1 VELGLSRTG
10 FSQEVVPLVNPRST
24 NEYRKISVE
33 ETIRLLETS
42 PNGLTE
48 TEAQER
54 IDRFGRNQVVE
65 KQKNPALDFLS
76 HYWGP
81 MPWLLESAMALSYIL
96 GHYLELVI
104 VFVLL
109 TINAIIGF
117 LHTRSSRKA
126 LDLLKKRLA
135 VKARVLRDGQWVVRD
150 ARELVPG
157 DTIGIGL
164 GDLAPADAKL
174 LGDGEVSV
182 DQSALTGESLPVT
195 VRESGIVYSSSV
207 IKRGEAKCIVVNTG
221 ANTYFG
227 KTAELVRMA
236 KPVSHQEQIMMAVV
250 KYSMYMS
257 LAALIIVVA
266 DATLVHADIL
276 SMLDIALTF
285 LLGAVPVALPAVFA
299 VVLSIGSI
307 ELAKKGAL
315 VTRLDSIEDAAS
327 MDLLCLD
334 KTGTITQN
342 KLSVSDPISFQ
353 GFGKDDVALMASLAS
368 REETK
373 DVIDLTIIEYAR
385 AAGIDSS
392 AYKQVSFTPF
402 EPATKRSEATIEG
415 RGERF
420 KVTKGAPQV
429 IISICRLMSEETRT
443 QANETVEALSQKGY
457 RTIAVATSE
466 SEALDNFRLVGLL
479 PLADHPR
486 PDSKT
491 MILELKTLGVKPK
504 MLTGDNIAV
513 AKEIAHQVSIGDK
526 MYRMTNLSAL
536 SEADQVRILD
546 ENDGFAEIYPEDK
559 YRIVKLLQ
567 SRGHI
572 VGMTGDGVNDAPAL
586 KQAEVGIAVSDSTD
600 VAKASASIVLTEL
613 GTHQIIEAIKTS
625 RQIYQRMLTWV
636 INKVTKVVQFV
647 GLLVLGYFWLQ
658 AALVSVLGM
667 VLVVFANDFVTMS
680 LATDNVKYTSS
691 PNLWNVKNITLASLA
706 IGLLLVAGGTF
717 AVWIG
722 IEYFGLKGTELQS
735 YVMLMLVFTSQFR
748 PYIARER
755 RRCWSSRPGRELL
768 VATVATV
775 LGFALLGVYGIIVP
789 PLPAYEVLFILVFS
803 GVLTFSLDFPKY
815 YVFRK
820 LGL

>member
-1 VELGLSRTG
+1 
-10 FSQEVVPLVNPRST
+10 
-24 NEYRKISVE
+24 
-33 ETIRLLETS
+33 
-42 PNGLTE
+42 
-48 TEAQER
+48 
-54 IDRFGRNQVVE
+54 
-65 KQKNPALDFLS
+65 
-76 HYWGP
+76 
-81 MPWLLESAMALSYIL
+81 
-96 GHYLELVI
+96 
-104 VFVLL
+104 
-109 TINAIIGF
+109 
-117 LHTRSSRKA
+117 
-126 LDLLKKRLA
+126 
-135 VKARVLRDGQWVVRD
+135 
-150 ARELVPG
+150 
-157 DTIGIGL
+157 
-164 GDLAPADAKL
+164 
-174 LGDGEVSV
+174 
-182 DQSALTGESLPVT
+182 
-195 VRESGIVYSSSV
+195 
-207 IKRGEAKCIVVNTG
+207 
-221 ANTYFG
+221 
-227 KTAELVRMA
+227 
-236 KPVSHQEQIMMAVV
+236 
-250 KYSMYMS
+250 
-257 LAALIIVVA
+257 
-266 DATLVHADIL
+266 
-276 SMLDIALTF
+276 
-285 LLGAVPVALPAVFA
+285 
-299 VVLSIGSI
+299 
-307 ELAKKGAL
+307 
-315 VTRLDSIEDAAS
+315 
-327 MDLLCLD
+327 
-334 KTGTITQN
+334 
-342 KLSVSDPISFQ
+342 
-353 GFGKDDVALMASLAS
+353 MASLAS

-373 DVIDLTIIEYAR
+373 DAIDLTIIEYTR

-402 EPATKRSEATIEG
+402 EPATKRSEATIYG

-429 IISICRLMSEETRT
+429 IISICRSMSEETRT

-466 SEALDNFRLVGLL
+466 SKALDNFRLVGLL
-479 PLADHPR
+479 PLADPPR
-486 PDSKT
+486 PDSKS

-513 AKEIAHQVSIGDK
+513 AKEIARQVSIGDK
-526 MYRMTNLSAL
+526 MYRMTNLTAL
-536 SEADQVRILD
+536 SETDQVRILD

-567 SRGHI
+567 SQGHI

-600 VAKASASIVLTEL
+600 VAKASASIVLTEP

-658 AALVSVLGM
+658 SALVSVLGM

-722 IEYFGLKGTELQS
+722 IEYFGLKGAELQS

-803 GVLTFSLDFPKY
+803 GALTFSLDFPKY